1 MVHYWQWVKGELF
14 KWKSNKVFNKFIRI
28 KSYAYILVIR
38 NITVTGVNANTKV
51 AFKNFTPFK
60 KYRTDINKFFIDE
73 SDFIS
78 IAMSMYHLIE
88 YSDNYSDSSGSLWQF
103 KRDEIDTNAS
113 VCNANSSLCISS
125 SSLSIS
131 QVLLVM

>member
-1 MVHYWQWVKGELF
+1 
-14 KWKSNKVFNKFIRI
+14 
-28 KSYAYILVIR
+28 
-38 NITVTGVNANTKV
+38 
-51 AFKNFTPFK
+51 
-60 KYRTDINKFFIDE
+60 
-73 SDFIS
+73 
-78 IAMSMYHLIE
+78 MSMYHLIE

-125 SSLSIS
+125 SSLNIS